1 MKITVLRL
9 VELVIKMFLVIIQVI
24 KLLS

>member
-9 VELVIKMFLVIIQVI
+9 VELVIKMILVIIQVI